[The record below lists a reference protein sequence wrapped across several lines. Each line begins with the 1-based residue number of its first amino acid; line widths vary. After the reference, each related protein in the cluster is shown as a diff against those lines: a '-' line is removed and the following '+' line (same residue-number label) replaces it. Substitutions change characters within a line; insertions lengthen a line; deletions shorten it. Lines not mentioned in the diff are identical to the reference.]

1 MDRDLRSAASHA
13 ILIGCRALVCAAGLG
28 SAAQAAIPE
37 TMSKPT
43 QHALA
48 SVVAHALIERAGIPA
63 FGVAVQ
69 ACPDR
74 RGYVR
79 LTGAV
84 DTRPQRRRALEAALD
99 VRGVVAVI
107 DQIFVVDVLP
117 IPGTSVFS
125 SHIGG
130 DVPVGWPPLAQ

>member
-1 MDRDLRSAASHA
+1 MDWDLRAAASQFA
-13 ILIGCRALVCAAGLG
+13 IVACLVFLFAAGLG

-37 TMSKPT
+37 TMSKRT

-48 SVVAHALIERAGIPA
+48 SVVGQALIERAGIPA

-69 ACPDR
+69 ACPGR

-84 DTRPQRRRALEAALD
+84 DTLPQRRRALEAALD

-107 DQIFVVDVLP
+107 DQIFVVDLVP
-117 IPGTSVFS
+117 MPDTSVFS

-130 DVPVGWPPLAQ
+130 DVRVRRPPHAR